1 MQKQKLKE
9 VLQTV
14 SITFR
19 FFHSRSEPSHLLHYE
34 ETLDF
39 LKKTTQSRSNSTA
52 PLLLLPGGNCLI
64 GTSHS
69 LQRKI
74 TSPDL

>member
-39 LKKTTQSRSNSTA
+39 LKKTPNPEVIAQ
-52 PLLLLPGGNCLI
+52 LPCCFSQEVI
-64 GTSHS
+64 A
-69 LQRKI
+69 
-74 TSPDL
+74 